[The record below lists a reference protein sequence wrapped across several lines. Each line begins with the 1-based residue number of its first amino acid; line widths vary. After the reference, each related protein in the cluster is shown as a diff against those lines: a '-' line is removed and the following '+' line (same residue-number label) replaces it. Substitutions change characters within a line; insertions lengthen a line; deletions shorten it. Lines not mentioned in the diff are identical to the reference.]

1 MSMTSQ
7 QPSGLIRLNRY
18 LARAGVCSSRR
29 AADALIASGQVRI
42 NGTIAS
48 LGTRVGPDDIV
59 EVNGRRVVP
68 QTEALYILLHK
79 PHDTITTCHDE
90 RGRKTVLD
98 CITLPPAQKQGLF
111 PVGRLDRST
120 TGVLLLTNDGEL
132 AHRLMHPRYRIEKI
146 YVARTARVITPHE
159 AALLR
164 QGVLLEDG
172 LARAERV
179 AINPEDPH
187 EIALMLYEGRNR
199 QVRRMLEALGHEV
212 IQLKRTHY
220 AGLTTAGVRPGKWRR
235 LTEDEV
241 RRLYRMVGLTP
252 PKVFK
257 PLPSH
262 GTADA
267 RHAR

>member
-1 MSMTSQ
+1 MTPQ
-7 QPSGLIRLNRY
+7 PPSGFIRLNRY

-29 AADALIASGQVRI
+29 AADVLIASGQVRV
-42 NGTIAS
+42 NGKVAS
-48 LGTRVGPDDIV
+48 LGARIGPNDVV

-98 CITLPPAQKQGLF
+98 CLTLPPEQKQGLF
-111 PVGRLDRST
+111 PVGRLDRNT

-132 AHRLMHPRYRIEKI
+132 AYRLMHPRYRIEKI
-146 YVARTARVITPHE
+146 YVARTARPVTPHE
-159 AALLR
+159 VTLLR
-164 QGVLLEDG
+164 KGVLLEDG

-179 AINPEDPH
+179 SVNPADPH
-187 EIALMLYEGRNR
+187 EIAVMLYEGRNR

-212 IQLKRTHY
+212 VHLKRTHY
-220 AGLTTAGVRPGKWRR
+220 AGLTTQGVRPGKWRR
-235 LTEDEV
+235 LSADEV
-241 RRLYRMVGLTP
+241 RRLYRMVGLVP

-257 PLPSH
+257 PLPNH
-262 GTADA
+262 GTADT
-267 RHAR
+267 H